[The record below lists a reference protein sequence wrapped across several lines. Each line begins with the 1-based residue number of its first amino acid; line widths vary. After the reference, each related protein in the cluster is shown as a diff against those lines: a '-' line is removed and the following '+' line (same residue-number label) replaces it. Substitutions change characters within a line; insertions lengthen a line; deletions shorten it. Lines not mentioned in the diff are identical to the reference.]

1 MDKMKNSGMS
11 ETMQTLTRKS
21 ACVMLS
27 LLLLLSAV
35 LPVKAAAETASAKVV
50 RVGSFEDTFNY
61 VNEKGARKGYGYELL
76 ETLSGYTGWQ
86 FEYVT
91 CDWSDCFEK
100 LKNGEVDI
108 IGGISYTEDRT
119 QEMLFSDESM
129 GVEKYYLYAD
139 LSRADI
145 SASDFKTLNGKKIGV
160 LMGTEPEVMLA
171 EWEEKYGLKTEHVN
185 ISNNEDVKQKLANH
199 EIDCFVSLEESF
211 WAERG
216 ISTITRVGESGIYYA
231 INKNR
236 PDIKEELDDAMRAL
250 DEAVPFYTADLYK
263 RYFSMDYTPI
273 LTGEEKAWLRKH
285 GAIRMGFLA
294 SDSGVSTYDPA
305 TGEFTGVIT
314 DYIQFAADCLGNQE
328 LEFQLVGYDS
338 KEAELDALKSG
349 EIDMIFH
356 CDQNPNL
363 AEEYHFACTNTT
375 WTSNLMAVTNKQH
388 FNENNVNRIVVP
400 QNKLSLKKYLA
411 FYYPQWEIVDCDTQE
426 DAARLVKDGQAD
438 CFVTGISSENKYS
451 KKYSFYS
458 VPLVNPVRSCFA
470 VNSGN
475 RSLLSIL
482 NKTIKAMPV
491 NMLAGAL
498 AMYKSSARKVTLSD
512 FIRDNFFK
520 VMLISSIAVAVVLL
534 TILMLLQKARK
545 AEAAARKAASDTQ
558 ELNAKLQVAV
568 EKAESANRAKSTFLS
583 NMSHDIRTPMNAII
597 GFTTLAL
604 SNIDDTDRV
613 KDYLGKTLAS
623 SNHLLSLINDV
634 LDMSRIESGK
644 IHLEEVEVNLSD
656 VLHDLKTIVSGQI
669 YAKQLEL
676 YMDAMD
682 VTDEDVYC
690 DKTRL
695 NQILL
700 NLLSNAIKFTP
711 AGGTVSVRVRQLAGK
726 VRGCG
731 QYEFRIKDNG
741 IGMSQEFAQKIFEPF
756 ERERTSTVSR
766 IQGTG
771 LGMAITKNIVDMMG
785 GTIEVQTAQGKGT
798 EFTVCV
804 PMRAQT
810 EQRPVEKI
818 TELEGLKALVVDD
831 DFNTCDSVTKMLV
844 KVGMRAEWTLSGK
857 EAVLRARQ
865 SIEMSD
871 VYHAY
876 IIDWRLPD
884 MNGIEVTR
892 QIRSLHDD
900 TPIIILTAY
909 DWSDIEVEAKAA
921 GVTAF
926 CAKPMFMSDLRETL
940 MSALG
945 QKPADA
951 VQRLLPEKNADFK
964 GKHILLVEDN
974 ELNREIAQEILREY
988 GFLVDSAE
996 NGAVAVEKVSTTAP
1010 GSYDLVLMDVQMPI
1024 MDGYTATRKIRARRP
1039 KPLKS
1044 LRRHHG
1050 AGGRL
1055 GTQRRR
1061 VGHHPPLQTLRKAQL
1076 QPCGGRRQPHE
1087 AHEHCHEAAVL
1098 SAVPA
1103 GLY

>member
-100 LKNGEVDI
+100 LKNGEIDI

-119 QEMLFSDESM
+119 QEMLFSDEPM

-294 SDSGVSTYDPA
+294 SDSGVSTFDPA

-388 FNENNVNRIVVP
+388 FNENNVNRIAVP

-512 FIRDNFFK
+512 FIKDNFFK

-604 SNIDDTDRV
+604 SNIDDTERV

-676 YMDAMD
+676 YMDVMD

-926 CAKPMFMSDLRETL
+926 CAKPMFLSDLRETL

-951 VQRLLPEKNADFK
+951 VQGLLPEKNADFK

-996 NGAVAVEKVSTTAP
+996 NGAVAVEKVSTAAP

-1024 MDGYTATRKIRARRP
+1024 MDGYTATRKIRALDDPARAKLPILAMTANAFDEDRRNALESGMNGFLS
-1039 KPLKS
+1039 KPIVIDDLVQELHKI
-1044 LRRHHG
+1044 L
-1050 AGGRL
+1050 
-1055 GTQRRR
+1055 
-1061 VGHHPPLQTLRKAQL
+1061 
-1076 QPCGGRRQPHE
+1076 
-1087 AHEHCHEAAVL
+1087 
-1098 SAVPA
+1098 
-1103 GLY
+1103 

>member
-100 LKNGEVDI
+100 LKNGEIDI

-119 QEMLFSDESM
+119 QEMLFSDEPM

-139 LSRADI
+139 LARADI

-294 SDSGVSTYDPA
+294 SDSGVSTFDPA

-388 FNENNVNRIVVP
+388 FNENNVNRIAVP

-512 FIRDNFFK
+512 FIKDNFFK

-865 SIEMSD
+865 ALEMSD

-945 QKPADA
+945 QKSADA
-951 VQRLLPEKNADFK
+951 VQGLLPEKNADFK

-974 ELNREIAQEILREY
+974 ALNREIAQEILREY

-996 NGAVAVEKVSTTAP
+996 NGAVAVEKVSTAAP

-1024 MDGYTATRKIRARRP
+1024 MDGYTATRKIRALDDPARAKLPILAMTANAFDEDRRNALESGMNGFLS
-1039 KPLKS
+1039 KPIVIDDLMQELHKI
-1044 LRRHHG
+1044 L
-1050 AGGRL
+1050 
-1055 GTQRRR
+1055 
-1061 VGHHPPLQTLRKAQL
+1061 
-1076 QPCGGRRQPHE
+1076 
-1087 AHEHCHEAAVL
+1087 
-1098 SAVPA
+1098 
-1103 GLY
+1103 

>member
-1 MDKMKNSGMS
+1 
-11 ETMQTLTRKS
+11 MQTLTRKS

-100 LKNGEVDI
+100 LKNGEIDI

-119 QEMLFSDESM
+119 QEMLFSDEPM

-294 SDSGVSTYDPA
+294 SDSGVSTFDPA

-388 FNENNVNRIVVP
+388 FNENNVNRIAVP

-512 FIRDNFFK
+512 FIKDNFFK

-644 IHLEEVEVNLSD
+644 IQLEEVEVNLSD

-726 VRGCG
+726 VHGCG

-741 IGMSQEFAQKIFEPF
+741 IGMSPEFAQKIFEPF

-857 EAVLRARQ
+857 KAVLRARQ

-926 CAKPMFMSDLRETL
+926 CSKPMFMSDLRETL

-974 ELNREIAQEILREY
+974 ELNREIAQEILQEY
-988 GFLVDSAE
+988 GFLVDTAE
-996 NGAVAVEKVSTTAP
+996 NGAVAVEKVSTAAP

-1024 MDGYTATRKIRARRP
+1024 MDGYTATRKIRALDDPARAKLPILAMTANAFDEDRRNALESGMNGFLS
-1039 KPLKS
+1039 KPIVIGDLVQELHKI
-1044 LRRHHG
+1044 L
-1050 AGGRL
+1050 
-1055 GTQRRR
+1055 
-1061 VGHHPPLQTLRKAQL
+1061 
-1076 QPCGGRRQPHE
+1076 
-1087 AHEHCHEAAVL
+1087 
-1098 SAVPA
+1098 
-1103 GLY
+1103 

>member
-35 LPVKAAAETASAKVV
+35 LPVKAAAETAPAKVV

-100 LKNGEVDI
+100 LKNGEIDI

-119 QEMLFSDESM
+119 QEMLFSDEPM

-139 LSRADI
+139 LSRVDI

-160 LMGTEPEVMLA
+160 LMGTEPEVMLT

-294 SDSGVSTYDPA
+294 SDSGVSTFDPA

-356 CDQNPNL
+356 FDQSPNL

-388 FNENNVNRIVVP
+388 FNENNVNRIAVP

-426 DAARLVKDGQAD
+426 DAAKLVKDGQAD

-458 VPLVNPVRSCFA
+458 VPLLNPVKSCFA

-512 FIRDNFFK
+512 FIKDNFFMALL
-520 VMLISSIAVAVVLL
+520 VSSIAVAAILL
-534 TILMLLQKARK
+534 TILKLLRKARK

-568 EKAESANRAKSTFLS
+568 ENAESANHAKSTFLF

-597 GFTTLAL
+597 GYA
-604 SNIDDTDRV
+604 D
-613 KDYLGKTLAS
+613 LAS
-623 SNHLLSLINDV
+623 RHLDDPAKLKNYMENIQVCGQNLLMLLNNV
-634 LDMSRIESGK
+634 LDLARIENDKTEMEYS
-644 IHLEEVEVNLSD
+644 VSD
-656 VLHDLKTIVSGQI
+656 IEKDFRNCVAMFRNQADSKGQTLTVTTQLQYPYI
-669 YAKQLEL
+669 YADIPHLTEIC
-676 YMDAMD
+676 
-682 VTDEDVYC
+682 T
-690 DKTRL
+690 
-695 NQILL
+695 
-700 NLLSNAIKFTP
+700 NLVSNAVKYTG
-711 AGGTVSVRVRQLAGK
+711 AGGTIRCDVTQKPGEKEGWCDTVVTVA
-726 VRGCG
+726 
-731 QYEFRIKDNG
+731 DNG
-741 IGMSQEFAQKIFEPF
+741 IGMSQEFQKHIFEPF
-756 ERERTSTVSR
+756 ERERTSTVSKVEGSG
-766 IQGTG
+766 IGMGIVKKLVG
-771 LGMAITKNIVDMMG
+771 LMG
-785 GTIEVQTAQGKGT
+785 GTVEVESRIGVGST
-798 EFTVCV
+798 FTVTIPCRIASEDETQAKRETNPSDQKCLCGTRILLTEDNDLNAEIAVELLQEEGCTVDRAKDGVECV
-804 PMRAQT
+804 DMLEKAANGTYQLILMDI
-810 EQRPVEKI
+810 QMPV
-818 TELEGLKALVVDD
+818 
-831 DFNTCDSVTKMLV
+831 
-844 KVGMRAEWTLSGK
+844 
-857 EAVLRARQ
+857 
-865 SIEMSD
+865 
-871 VYHAY
+871 
-876 IIDWRLPD
+876 
-884 MNGIEVTR
+884 MNG
-892 QIRSLHDD
+892 
-900 TPIIILTAY
+900 Y
-909 DWSDIEVEAKAA
+909 DAA
-921 GVTAF
+921 
-926 CAKPMFMSDLRETL
+926 
-940 MSALG
+940 
-945 QKPADA
+945 
-951 VQRLLPEKNADFK
+951 
-964 GKHILLVEDN
+964 
-974 ELNREIAQEILREY
+974 
-988 GFLVDSAE
+988 
-996 NGAVAVEKVSTTAP
+996 
-1010 GSYDLVLMDVQMPI
+1010 
-1024 MDGYTATRKIRARRP
+1024 RKIRGLDDPQKANIPIIAMTANAFTEDRQVALDAGMNDHIA
-1039 KPLKS
+1039 KPINMNVL
-1044 LRRHHG
+1044 
-1050 AGGRL
+1050 
-1055 GTQRRR
+1055 
-1061 VGHHPPLQTLRKAQL
+1061 VPTLRKYL
-1076 QPCGGRRQPHE
+1076 
-1087 AHEHCHEAAVL
+1087 
-1098 SAVPA
+1098 
-1103 GLY
+1103 

>member
-100 LKNGEVDI
+100 LKNGEIDI

-119 QEMLFSDESM
+119 QEMLFSDEPM

-294 SDSGVSTYDPA
+294 SDSGVSTFDPA

-388 FNENNVNRIVVP
+388 FNENNVNRIAVP

-512 FIRDNFFK
+512 FIKDNFFK

-534 TILMLLQKARK
+534 TVLMLLQKARK

-669 YAKQLEL
+669 FAKQLEL
-676 YMDAMD
+676 YMDVMD

-756 ERERTSTVSR
+756 ERERTSTVSG

-945 QKPADA
+945 QKSADA
-951 VQRLLPEKNADFK
+951 VQGLLPEKNADFK

-974 ELNREIAQEILREY
+974 ALNREIAQEILREY

-996 NGAVAVEKVSTTAP
+996 NGAVAVEKVSTAAP

-1024 MDGYTATRKIRARRP
+1024 MDGYTATRKIRALDDPARAKLPILAMTANAFDEDRRNALESGMNGFLS
-1039 KPLKS
+1039 KPIVIDDLMQELHKI
-1044 LRRHHG
+1044 L
-1050 AGGRL
+1050 
-1055 GTQRRR
+1055 
-1061 VGHHPPLQTLRKAQL
+1061 
-1076 QPCGGRRQPHE
+1076 
-1087 AHEHCHEAAVL
+1087 
-1098 SAVPA
+1098 
-1103 GLY
+1103 

>member
-1 MDKMKNSGMS
+1 
-11 ETMQTLTRKS
+11 MQTLTRKS

-76 ETLSGYTGWQ
+76 ETLSGYAGWQ

-100 LKNGEVDI
+100 LKNGEIDI

-119 QEMLFSDESM
+119 QEMLFSDEPM

-294 SDSGVSTYDPA
+294 SDSGVSTFDPA

-388 FNENNVNRIVVP
+388 FNENNVNRIAVP

-512 FIRDNFFK
+512 FIKDNFFK

-926 CAKPMFMSDLRETL
+926 CSKPMFMSDLRETL

-945 QKPADA
+945 QKSADA
-951 VQRLLPEKNADFK
+951 VQGLLPEKNADFK

-974 ELNREIAQEILREY
+974 ALNREIAQEILREY

-996 NGAVAVEKVSTTAP
+996 NGAVAVEKVSNAAP

-1024 MDGYTATRKIRARRP
+1024 MDGYTATRKIRALDDPARAKLPILAMTANAFDEDRRNALESGMNGFLS
-1039 KPLKS
+1039 KPIVIDDLV
-1044 LRRHHG
+1044 
-1050 AGGRL
+1050 
-1055 GTQRRR
+1055 QE
-1061 VGHHPPLQTLRKAQL
+1061 LRKIL
-1076 QPCGGRRQPHE
+1076 
-1087 AHEHCHEAAVL
+1087 
-1098 SAVPA
+1098 
-1103 GLY
+1103 

>member
-100 LKNGEVDI
+100 LKNGEIDI

-119 QEMLFSDESM
+119 QEMLFSDEPM

-273 LTGEEKAWLRKH
+273 LTGEEKAWLKEH
-285 GAIRMGFLA
+285 GAIKMGFLT
-294 SDSGVSTYDPA
+294 SDSGVSTFDPA

-388 FNENNVNRIVVP
+388 FNENNVNRIAVP

-498 AMYKSSARKVTLSD
+498 AMYKSSARRVTLSD
-512 FIRDNFFK
+512 FIKDNFFK

-568 EKAESANRAKSTFLS
+568 EKAETANRAKSTFLS

-604 SNIDDTDRV
+604 SNINDTERV

-676 YMDAMD
+676 YMDVMD

-756 ERERTSTVSR
+756 EQERTSTVSR

-865 SIEMSD
+865 ALEMSD

-926 CAKPMFMSDLRETL
+926 CSKPMFMFDLRETL

-945 QKPADA
+945 QKQTDA
-951 VQRLLPEKNADFK
+951 VQGLLPDKNADFK

-996 NGAVAVEKVSTTAP
+996 NGAVAVEKVSTAAP

-1024 MDGYTATRKIRARRP
+1024 MDGYTATRKIRALDDPARAKLPILAMTANAFDEDRRNALESGMNGFLS
-1039 KPLKS
+1039 KPIVIDDLV
-1044 LRRHHG
+1044 
-1050 AGGRL
+1050 
-1055 GTQRRR
+1055 QE
-1061 VGHHPPLQTLRKAQL
+1061 LRKIL
-1076 QPCGGRRQPHE
+1076 
-1087 AHEHCHEAAVL
+1087 
-1098 SAVPA
+1098 
-1103 GLY
+1103 

>member
-1 MDKMKNSGMS
+1 
-11 ETMQTLTRKS
+11 MQTLTRKS

-35 LPVKAAAETASAKVV
+35 LPVKAAAETAPAKVV

-100 LKNGEVDI
+100 LKNGEIDI
-108 IGGISYTEDRT
+108 MGGISYTEDRT
-119 QEMLFSDESM
+119 EKMLFSDEPM

-145 SASDFKTLNGKKIGV
+145 SASDYKTLNGKKIGV
-160 LMGTEPEVMLA
+160 LMGTEPEVMLT

-273 LTGEEKAWLRKH
+273 LTGEEKAWLKEH
-285 GAIRMGFLA
+285 GAIKMGFLT
-294 SDSGVSTYDPA
+294 SDSGVSTFDPA

-356 CDQNPNL
+356 FDQSPNL

-388 FNENNVNRIVVP
+388 FNENNVNRIAVP

-426 DAARLVKDGQAD
+426 DAAKLVKDGQAD
-438 CFVTGISSENKYS
+438 CFVTWISSENKYS

-512 FIRDNFFK
+512 FIKDNFFMALL
-520 VMLISSIAVAVVLL
+520 VSSIAVAAILL
-534 TILMLLQKARK
+534 TILKLLRKARK
-545 AEAAARKAASDTQ
+545 AEAAARKAANDTQ
-558 ELNAKLQVAV
+558 KLNAKLQVAV
-568 EKAESANRAKSTFLS
+568 ENAESANHAKSTFLF

-597 GFTTLAL
+597 GYA
-604 SNIDDTDRV
+604 D
-613 KDYLGKTLAS
+613 LAS
-623 SNHLLSLINDV
+623 RHLDDPAKLKNYMENIQVCGQNLLMLLNNV
-634 LDMSRIESGK
+634 LDLARIENDKTEMEYS
-644 IHLEEVEVNLSD
+644 VSD
-656 VLHDLKTIVSGQI
+656 VEKDFRNCVAMFRNQADSKGQTLMVTTQLQYPYI
-669 YAKQLEL
+669 YADIPHLTEIC
-676 YMDAMD
+676 
-682 VTDEDVYC
+682 T
-690 DKTRL
+690 
-695 NQILL
+695 
-700 NLLSNAIKFTP
+700 NLVSNAVKYTG
-711 AGGTVSVRVRQLAGK
+711 AGGTIRCNVTQKPGEKEGWCDTVVTVA
-726 VRGCG
+726 
-731 QYEFRIKDNG
+731 DNG
-741 IGMSQEFAQKIFEPF
+741 IGMSQEFQKHIFEPF
-756 ERERTSTVSR
+756 ERERTSTVSKVEGSGIGMGIVKKLVGLMSGTVEVESR
-766 IQGTG
+766 IGVGSTFTVTIPCRIASEDETQAKRETNPSDQKCLCGTRILLTEDNDLNAEIATELLQEEG
-771 LGMAITKNIVDMMG
+771 CTVDRAKDGVECVDMLEKAAN
-785 GTIEVQTAQGKGT
+785 GTYQLILMDIQ
-798 EFTVCV
+798 
-804 PMRAQT
+804 M
-810 EQRPVEKI
+810 PV
-818 TELEGLKALVVDD
+818 
-831 DFNTCDSVTKMLV
+831 
-844 KVGMRAEWTLSGK
+844 
-857 EAVLRARQ
+857 
-865 SIEMSD
+865 
-871 VYHAY
+871 
-876 IIDWRLPD
+876 
-884 MNGIEVTR
+884 MNG
-892 QIRSLHDD
+892 
-900 TPIIILTAY
+900 Y
-909 DWSDIEVEAKAA
+909 DAA
-921 GVTAF
+921 
-926 CAKPMFMSDLRETL
+926 
-940 MSALG
+940 
-945 QKPADA
+945 
-951 VQRLLPEKNADFK
+951 
-964 GKHILLVEDN
+964 
-974 ELNREIAQEILREY
+974 
-988 GFLVDSAE
+988 
-996 NGAVAVEKVSTTAP
+996 
-1010 GSYDLVLMDVQMPI
+1010 
-1024 MDGYTATRKIRARRP
+1024 RKIRGLDDPQKANIPIIAMTANAFTEDRQVALDAGMNDHIA
-1039 KPLKS
+1039 KPINMDVL
-1044 LRRHHG
+1044 
-1050 AGGRL
+1050 
-1055 GTQRRR
+1055 
-1061 VGHHPPLQTLRKAQL
+1061 VPTLRKYL
-1076 QPCGGRRQPHE
+1076 
-1087 AHEHCHEAAVL
+1087 
-1098 SAVPA
+1098 
-1103 GLY
+1103 

>member
-76 ETLSGYTGWQ
+76 ETLSGYAGWQ

-100 LKNGEVDI
+100 LKNGEIDI

-119 QEMLFSDESM
+119 QEMLFSDEPM

-294 SDSGVSTYDPA
+294 SDSGVSTFDPA

-388 FNENNVNRIVVP
+388 FNENNVNRIAVP

-512 FIRDNFFK
+512 FIKDNFFK

-604 SNIDDTDRV
+604 SNIDDKDRV
-613 KDYLGKTLAS
+613 KDYLTKTLAS

-669 YAKQLEL
+669 YAKQLEF

-974 ELNREIAQEILREY
+974 ELNREIAQEILQEY
-988 GFLVDSAE
+988 GFLVDTAE
-996 NGAVAVEKVSTTAP
+996 NGAVAVEKVSTAAP

-1024 MDGYTATRKIRARRP
+1024 MDGYTATRKIRALDDPARAKLPILAMTANAFDEDRRNALESGMNGFLS
-1039 KPLKS
+1039 KPIVIDDLV
-1044 LRRHHG
+1044 
-1050 AGGRL
+1050 
-1055 GTQRRR
+1055 QE
-1061 VGHHPPLQTLRKAQL
+1061 LRKIL
-1076 QPCGGRRQPHE
+1076 
-1087 AHEHCHEAAVL
+1087 
-1098 SAVPA
+1098 
-1103 GLY
+1103 

>member
-100 LKNGEVDI
+100 LKNGEIDI

-119 QEMLFSDESM
+119 QEMLFSDEPM

-294 SDSGVSTYDPA
+294 SDSGVSTFDPA

-388 FNENNVNRIVVP
+388 FNENNVNRIAVP

-512 FIRDNFFK
+512 FIKDNFFK

-669 YAKQLEL
+669 YAKQLEF

-926 CAKPMFMSDLRETL
+926 CSKPMFMSDLRETL

-996 NGAVAVEKVSTTAP
+996 NGAVAVEKVSTAAP

-1024 MDGYTATRKIRARRP
+1024 MDGYTATRKIRALDDPARAKIPILAMTANAFDEDRRNALESGMNGFLS
-1039 KPLKS
+1039 KPIVIDDLVQELHKI
-1044 LRRHHG
+1044 L
-1050 AGGRL
+1050 
-1055 GTQRRR
+1055 
-1061 VGHHPPLQTLRKAQL
+1061 
-1076 QPCGGRRQPHE
+1076 
-1087 AHEHCHEAAVL
+1087 
-1098 SAVPA
+1098 
-1103 GLY
+1103 